1 MKFIKLKI
9 AGLFISGVLIFSA
22 CGNGVK
28 KLENPLK
35 VETFKITETAVKKG
49 LYYSGTIEAGQ
60 NITLSFLTIGTVDKV
75 TVREGDKV
83 TKGQLLAQLDSQ
95 NSQNA
100 LQIAQAK
107 ASQAEDAF
115 KRFQPMYEHGNL
127 PEIKM
132 VEIKTAKNQAELSVK
147 LAEKNY
153 KDCYLY
159 APATGFISE
168 RNIESGDNVIPG
180 KTAMKFVTVD
190 KVYAVISVPE
200 KEIQKIKKGM
210 DATVELSENNNQLKG
225 QVSDVG
231 VSADTFSRTYTVRIL
246 MKNSNTDILPGML
259 CNVYISSNDKSSAII
274 IPATAI
280 KIDETNQEYV
290 YVVDIN
296 TKKVNKKYVKS
307 NGFVQGGILISSG
320 LDINDL
326 IVIQGVQKLDDN
338 TSVEF

>member
-1 MKFIKLKI
+1 MNFLKLKI
-9 AGLFISGVLIFSA
+9 GSLFICSMIIFPA

-28 KLENPLK
+28 KIENSLK

-60 NITLSFLTIGTVDKV
+60 NISLSFLTIGTVNSV
-75 TVREGDKV
+75 NVREGDKV

-95 NSQNA
+95 SSQNA

-153 KDCYLY
+153 KDCYIY

-168 RNIESGDNVIPG
+168 RNIELGDNIIPG

-210 DATVELSENNNQLKG
+210 DATVELSENNSTLNG
-225 QVSDVG
+225 QVTDVG
-231 VSADTFSRTYTVRIL
+231 VSADAFSRTYTVRIL
-246 MKNSNTDILPGML
+246 VKNSNTEILPGML

-280 KIDETNQEYV
+280 KIDETNQECV
-290 YVVDIN
+290 YVIDIN

-320 LDINDL
+320 LNINDV
-326 IVIQGVQKLDDN
+326 IVSQGVQKLDNN

>member
-9 AGLFISGVLIFSA
+9 GGLFVCSMLIFSA
-22 CGNGVK
+22 CSNGVK
-28 KLENPLK
+28 KIENPLK
-35 VETFKITETAVKKG
+35 VDTFKITETSVKKG

-60 NITLSFLTIGTVDKV
+60 NISLSFLTMGTVDKV
-75 TVREGDKV
+75 NAREGDKV

-95 NSQNA
+95 SSQNA

-132 VEIKTAKNQAELSVK
+132 IEIKTAKKQSELSVK

-159 APATGFISE
+159 APATGFISQK
-168 RNIESGDNVIPG
+168 NIESGDNVIPG

-190 KVYAVISVPE
+190 KVYAVISIPE

-210 DATVELSENNNQLKG
+210 DATVELAENNNQIKG
-225 QVSDVG
+225 QVTDVG
-231 VSADTFSRTYTVRIL
+231 VSADVFSRTYTVRIL
-246 MKNSNTDILPGML
+246 IKNSNVDILPGML

-296 TKKVNKKYVKS
+296 SKKVNKKYVKS

-320 LDINDL
+320 LDINDV
-326 IVIQGVQKLDDN
+326 IVSQGVQKLDDN

>member
-1 MKFIKLKI
+1 MNFIKLKTGSFFI
-9 AGLFISGVLIFSA
+9 AGMLIFSA
-22 CGNGVK
+22 CGNVVK
-28 KLENPLK
+28 QIENPLK

-60 NITLSFLTIGTVDKV
+60 NISLSFLTIGTVDKV
-75 TVREGDKV
+75 NVREGDKV
-83 TKGQLLAQLDSQ
+83 TKGQLLAQLDTQS
-95 NSQNA
+95 SYNA

-132 VEIKTAKNQAELSVK
+132 VEIRTAKKQAELSVK
-147 LAEKNY
+147 IAEKNY

-180 KTAMKFVTVD
+180 KTVMKFVTVD
-190 KVYAVISVPE
+190 RVYAVISVPE

-210 DATVELSENNNQLKG
+210 DADIELSENNYILKG
-225 QVSDVG
+225 NVTDVG

-246 MKNSNTDILPGML
+246 IKNPKSEILPGML
-259 CNVYISSNDKSSAII
+259 CNVYISANDKSSAII

-280 KIDETNQEYV
+280 KIDETNKECV
-290 YVVDIN
+290 YVVDVN

-307 NGFVQGGILISSG
+307 NGFVQGGILITSG
-320 LDINDL
+320 LEINDL
-326 IVIQGVQKLDDN
+326 IVSRGVHKLDDN